1 MIPKGAYFEI
11 LRVELVR
18 LRLWGFIRIDGKALS
33 AFKNFIR
40 VQSSHL
46 RFKFCH
52 CGGILLTWQGLACKA
67 SVKFKDLDAKFIS
80 VFSDATP

>member
-1 MIPKGAYFEI
+1 MAPPVFNLYGMIPKGAYFEI

-40 VQSSHL
+40 V
-46 RFKFCH
+46 
-52 CGGILLTWQGLACKA
+52 
-67 SVKFKDLDAKFIS
+67 
-80 VFSDATP
+80 